1 MYCIPDALTPA
12 NLPRII
18 MIERYSDHASNE
30 RTLLAWVRTGIAFL
44 AFGFVLEKF
53 HVVLKHFLVITPG
66 AVADLSVHDTRQAS
80 EALVVFGLITIAGA
94 LVRFVQTARQIS
106 SPEAATYK
114 PWPAVAVGAAFFGL
128 GCLILISM
136 LNW

>member
-1 MYCIPDALTPA
+1 
-12 NLPRII
+12 

-30 RTLLAWVRTGIAFL
+30 RTLLAWVRTGIAFI

-80 EALVVFGLITIAGA
+80 EALVIFGLITIAGA
-94 LVRFVQTARQIS
+94 LVRFIQTSKQIS
-106 SPEAATYK
+106 SPKSVSYT

-128 GCLILISM
+128 GCLILMSM

>member
-1 MYCIPDALTPA
+1 
-12 NLPRII
+12 

-30 RTLLAWVRTGIAFL
+30 RTLLAWVRTGIAFI

-53 HVVLKHFLVITPG
+53 HVVLKHFLAITPG

-80 EALVVFGLITIAGA
+80 EALVIFGLITIAGA
-94 LVRFVQTARQIS
+94 LVRFIQTSKQIS
-106 SPEAATYK
+106 RPKSVSYT

-128 GCLILISM
+128 GCLILMSM

>member
-1 MYCIPDALTPA
+1 
-12 NLPRII
+12 

-30 RTLLAWVRTGIAFL
+30 RTLLAWVRTGIAFI

-80 EALVVFGLITIAGA
+80 EALVVFGLVTIAGA

-136 LNW
+136 LHG

>member
-1 MYCIPDALTPA
+1 
-12 NLPRII
+12 

-30 RTLLAWVRTGIAFL
+30 RTLLAWVRTGIAFI

-53 HVVLKHFLVITPG
+53 HVVLRHFLVITPG
-66 AVADLSVHDTRQAS
+66 AVPDLSVHDTRQAS
-80 EALVVFGLITIAGA
+80 EALVVFGLVTIAGA
-94 LVRFVQTARQIS
+94 ILRFIQTNRQIS
-106 SPEAATYK
+106 SPQKIAYT

-128 GCLILISM
+128 GCMILISM

>member
-1 MYCIPDALTPA
+1 
-12 NLPRII
+12 

-30 RTLLAWVRTGIAFL
+30 RTLLAWVRTGIAFI

-80 EALVVFGLITIAGA
+80 EALVVFGLVTIAGA
-94 LVRFVQTARQIS
+94 LVRFVQTEKQIS
-106 SPEAATYK
+106 SPVAKTYK
-114 PWPAVAVGAAFFGL
+114 PWPAVAVGATFFGL
-128 GCLILISM
+128 GCMVLISM
-136 LNW
+136 LRW

>member
-1 MYCIPDALTPA
+1 
-12 NLPRII
+12 

-30 RTLLAWVRTGIAFL
+30 RTLLAWVRTGIAFI

-53 HVVLKHFLVITPG
+53 HVVLKHFLLVTPG

-80 EALVVFGLITIAGA
+80 EVLVVFGLVTIAGA
-94 LVRFVQTARQIS
+94 LIRFIQTSKQIS
-106 SPEAATYK
+106 SPQSLAYK
-114 PWPAVAVGAAFFGL
+114 PWPAVAVGATFFGL

>member
-1 MYCIPDALTPA
+1 
-12 NLPRII
+12 

-30 RTLLAWVRTGIAFL
+30 RTLLAWVRTGIAFI

-53 HVVLKHFLVITPG
+53 HVVLKHFLLITPG

-80 EALVVFGLITIAGA
+80 EALVIFGLVTIAGA
-94 LVRFVQTARQIS
+94 LVRFIQTSKQIS
-106 SPEAATYK
+106 RPQHVAYT

-128 GCLILISM
+128 GCLILMSM

>member
-1 MYCIPDALTPA
+1 
-12 NLPRII
+12 

-30 RTLLAWVRTGIAFL
+30 RTLLAWVRTGIAFI

-53 HVVLKHFLVITPG
+53 HVVLKHFLAITPG

-80 EALVVFGLITIAGA
+80 EALVIFGLITIAGA
-94 LVRFVQTARQIS
+94 LVRFIQTSKKIA
-106 SPEAATYK
+106 SPQTVVYEL
-114 PWPAVAVGAAFFGL
+114 WPAVAVGAAFFGL
-128 GCLILISM
+128 GCMILISM

>member
-1 MYCIPDALTPA
+1 
-12 NLPRII
+12 

-30 RTLLAWVRTGIAFL
+30 RTLLAWVRTGIAFI

-66 AVADLSVHDTRQAS
+66 AVTDLSVHDTRQAS
-80 EALVVFGLITIAGA
+80 EALVVFGLVTITGA
-94 LVRFVQTARQIS
+94 LIRFIQTSRQIS
-106 SPEAATYK
+106 SPQQIAYT

-128 GCLILISM
+128 GCMILMSM